1 MLRKKIDCFSLLL
14 FSVVCII
21 LGILTITHGNIV
33 LKYNIYLLALII
45 VLAALY
51 DFIKLIFKKENRKKL
66 IENIIRIAVDL
77 LFASIMINNT
87 DLILASVTIFFGL
100 YILLHSF
107 LHLFNYFLYKINK
120 IPGCFKLLIYNIVTF
135 MLAIMLI
142 FKPTDNIFYG
152 QIIIGIY
159 FVFLGL
165 TKLSDFL
172 VETIP
177 TRFSNKIKSHI
188 QIQLPILLAMFI
200 PKQLISI
207 INETLE
213 IKEEESFVAI
223 KTNQKADLE
232 VIVHLA
238 TSGSASFGH
247 VEICFQDKIYSYGNY
262 DMHSRAFFD
271 SIGDGVICIA
281 DRDRYINYVLEHKDR
296 YLVVFGITLSEE
308 EKKIV
313 ENRIH
318 HLIHDHTI
326 DYHPDLEL
334 YEHGYLPPGD
344 YHDMSSDIYKLAN
357 GKFKKILKGRNKKFF
372 VLKTNCVMVANS
384 ILNGIGKNIVAINGI
399 ISPGSYY
406 DYLNNEF
413 LKKNSNV
420 ITRKVYT
427 KKTIKR
433 IST

>member
-1 MLRKKIDCFSLLL
+1 MLRKKIDCASLFLFSLI
-14 FSVVCII
+14 CIT

-33 LKYNIYLLALII
+33 LKYNIYLLAFII
-45 VLAALY
+45 VLTALY
-51 DFIKLIFKKENRKKL
+51 DFLKLIFRKENRKKL
-66 IENIIRIAVDL
+66 IESIIQIAVDL
-77 LFASIMINNT
+77 FFALIMVNHT
-87 DLILASVTIFFGL
+87 DFILASVTIFFGL

-120 IPGCFKLLIYNIVTF
+120 ISGRLKLLIYNIVTF
-135 MLAIMLI
+135 ILAIMLI
-142 FKPTDNIFYG
+142 LKPTDNIVYG

-177 TRFSNKIKSHI
+177 TRFSNMIKSHI
-188 QIQLPILLAMFI
+188 QIQLPILFAMFI

-213 IKEEESFVAI
+213 IKQEETFTVT
-223 KTNQKADLE
+223 KTSQKPDLE

-247 VEICFQDKIYSYGNY
+247 VEVCFQNKIYSYGNY

-271 SIGDGVICIA
+271 SIGDGIICIA
-281 DRDRYINYVLEHKDR
+281 DRDSYINYILEHKDR
-296 YLVVFGITLSEE
+296 YLVVFGIALSKE
-308 EKKIV
+308 EKKEIRT
-313 ENRIH
+313 RIN
-318 HLIHDHTI
+318 HLIHDNTI

-334 YEHGYLPPGD
+334 YEQGYLPPGD

-384 ILNGIGKNIVAINGI
+384 ILGGLGKNIVAINGI

-413 LKKNSNV
+413 LKKHSNV

-433 IST
+433 ISS